1 MTNNKDALPRTTDVL
16 VIGYGPVGAALC
28 ALLGRYGVTTLVVDK
43 VAEVLLAPRAIA
55 LDNEALRVLQM
66 AGLGEDAFERIAIPE
81 VKMHC
86 RYLGEFGRA
95 NTAGTLDG
103 HPKLVTFYQ
112 PDLERALRR
121 QVDAYPCV
129 SFRDGYELVYLSQ
142 SDTGVT
148 AHLKDRDG
156 QSHEVSASYLV
167 GADGASS
174 TVRGL
179 IGQDFQGETYPEDWL
194 IVDAKAREGKAIDHV
209 EFLCDSARPTPHMPA
224 PGGRERWEF
233 MLQPGETH
241 EEMERPEKVAEL
253 LAPWIAPEDLVVER
267 KAVYRFHARCCN
279 TFQQGRV
286 FLAGDAAHITPPF
299 VGQGL
304 VAGLRDVANLGW
316 KLAWVVKGQAAPAL
330 LDSYDKERRPHAKK
344 MIGLAKLMGSLVMP
358 RSRFTAITVHGAMRL
373 GRLVPPLRR
382 QLEELE
388 IKPANRCTAGFLI
401 PGRPRKGITRGAQ
414 LAQGLVRH
422 DGQIRPSDDVLGDR
436 LTLIGFGVDPRAFL
450 DDATRARWQD
460 HGGAFL
466 HIGLRGQHPATGTP
480 FAEDL
485 SGCLANGPSRGTL
498 VVCRPDRVIL
508 HDGPARDAERIVD
521 ECLQALTAASKRLR

>member
-1 MTNNKDALPRTTDVL
+1 MTNNKEALPRTTDVL

-43 VAEVLLAPRAIA
+43 VAEVMLAPRAIA
-55 LDNEALRVLQM
+55 LDNEALRILQM
-66 AGLGEDAFERIAIPE
+66 AGLGEDAFDRIAIPE

-86 RYLGEFGRA
+86 PYLGEFGRA
-95 NTAGTLDG
+95 NTSGTLDG

-121 QVDAYPCV
+121 QVQAYPNV
-129 SFRDGYELVYLSQ
+129 TFRHGYELVDLSQ

-148 AHLKDRDG
+148 AHLKDADG
-156 QSHEVSASYLV
+156 HRHQVSARYLV

-174 TVRGL
+174 AVRGL

-209 EFLCDSARPTPHMPA
+209 EFLCDTARPTPHMPA

-241 EEMERPEKVAEL
+241 EDMERPEKVAEL

-267 KAVYRFHARCCN
+267 KAVYRFHARCCT

-316 KLAWVVKGQAAPAL
+316 KLAWVVHGQAAPAL

-358 RSRFTAITVHGAMRL
+358 RSRFKAITVHGAMRL
-373 GRLVPPLRR
+373 GRLVPRLRR

-388 IKPANRCTAGFLI
+388 IKPPNRFRKGFLI
-401 PGRPRKGITRGAQ
+401 KGRGRKGVTRGAT

-436 LTLIGFGVDPRAFL
+436 FTLIGFGVDPRESL
-450 DDATRARWQD
+450 DDATRARWEA

-466 HIGLRGQHPATGTP
+466 QIGLRGQHPGTDTP

-485 SGCLANGPSRGTL
+485 SDCLANGPSRGTL

-508 HDGPARDAERIVD
+508 HDGPARDAERIVE
-521 ECLQALTAASKRLR
+521 ECLSALTAV